1 MKIGIA
7 FVNTMAN
14 ARPEMAVEMA
24 QAAEALGFDSLW
36 TVEHIVVP
44 AGYESTYPYNRR
56 GRMDG
61 GEDADIPDP
70 LVWLAYVAARTERI
84 TLATG
89 ITVVPLRR
97 PGILA
102 KQAATLQLMSG
113 GRFVLGVGA
122 GWLEEE
128 FDALDVSFGD
138 RGARTDDAIGAMRA
152 LWEQDVASYE
162 GPFFRFHDVYC
173 RPRPP
178 SPIPIVVGG
187 HSVRAARRAGELGD
201 GFFPGRVI
209 GGELETLLDAMR
221 RSADAAGRDPDAIE
235 ISLGA
240 RPDPAA
246 IEERVA
252 AGADRVIVPA
262 LIGVDGL
269 EILARALGI
278 A

>member
-7 FVNTMAN
+7 FANSMAN
-14 ARPEMAVEMA
+14 AQPDMAVEMA
-24 QAAEALGFDSLW
+24 QAAEAYGFDSLW

-44 AGYESTYPYNRR
+44 VGYESAYPYNRR
-56 GRMDG
+56 GRMDYG
-61 GEDADIPDP
+61 DDADIPDP
-70 LVWLAYVAARTERI
+70 FVWLAYVAARTEQG

-89 ITVVPLRR
+89 VTVVPLRR
-97 PGILA
+97 PAILA

-113 GRFVLGVGA
+113 GRFVLGIGA

-128 FDALDVSFGD
+128 FAALDAPFDD

-152 LWEQDVASYE
+152 LWEQDVASYDGE
-162 GPFFRFHDVYC
+162 FFRFDGVYC

-187 HSVRAARRAGELGD
+187 HSLRAARRAGEIGD

-209 GGELETLLDAMR
+209 GGELEQLLDRMR
-221 RSADAAGRDPDAIE
+221 RSAEAAGRDPDAIE
-235 ISLGA
+235 ITLGA

-246 IEERVA
+246 IEQRIA

-269 EILARALGI
+269 EILGRALGI